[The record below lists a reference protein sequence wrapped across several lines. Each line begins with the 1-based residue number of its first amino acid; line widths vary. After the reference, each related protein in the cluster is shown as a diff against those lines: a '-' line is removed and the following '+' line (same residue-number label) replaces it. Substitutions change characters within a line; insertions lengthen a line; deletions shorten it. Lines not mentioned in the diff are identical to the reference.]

1 MAVTAAAVTAA
12 GLIAGAASGLLGS
25 IQGDT
30 QAWEDANEK
39 QKELEELYR
48 LNLLHAEEEYK
59 KAQEEANRNARKGEL
74 QADLTDKSLDITEQ
88 GLANDFNATIDQ
100 LYLGQEA
107 DAYNW
112 NLSAMQAGS
121 SEGQALAN
129 LASSGVRAG
138 GSLSTAVEME
148 SAVNSEQLQFAQDS
162 KRRQDDFS
170 LASVLNSLAG
180 NKFDIMSNRIGAD
193 ETRSDASYLRNSY
206 LEGGSNWNLYQLQK
220 QEMETTYKYNYEQL
234 QREKD
239 KHTGWNA
246 FFNGLTAM
254 LSLGAKGAQTGY
266 NLYDMSYKAKNYT
279 TTMGGGSNG

>member
-1 MAVTAAAVTAA
+1 MSATAVTVA
-12 GLIAGAASGLLGS
+12 GMIAGAASGLLGS
-25 IQGDT
+25 ITNDRES
-30 QAWEDANEK
+30 WVEANEK
-39 QKELEELYR
+39 QHELYE
-48 LNLLHAEEEYK
+48 LYLINLQQAEQEFL
-59 KAQEEANRNARKGEL
+59 KAQEEANRNAKKGEL
-74 QADLTDKSLDITEQ
+74 QAELTDKGLDITEQ
-88 GLANDFNATIDQ
+88 SLSNDFNATIDQ
-100 LYLGQEA
+100 LYLGQQA

-112 NLSAMQAGS
+112 NLAAMQAGI
-121 SEGQALAN
+121 SEGQAYAN

-138 GSLSTAVEME
+138 SSLSDAVAME
-148 SAVNSEQLQFAQDS
+148 SAVNAEQLQFAQDT
-162 KRRQDDFS
+162 KRSQDDNN

-193 ETRSDASYLRNSY
+193 ETRADASYLRNSY
-206 LEGGSNWNLYQLQK
+206 LEGGANWNLYQLQK

-266 NLYDMSYKAKNYT
+266 NLYDMSYKAQNYT
-279 TTMGGGSNG
+279 TLMGGGK